1 MNTMKS
7 TFRDRPRSLRACAC
21 SLGAAMIA
29 SSFLLAEAAAAAAP
43 QRVFVASYGIDTN
56 PCSRVLPC
64 RTFATAV
71 TVVATDGEVI
81 PLDSAGYGPVD
92 ISRSLSIIAPP
103 NVIAQVN
110 ATDQVGV
117 RVGYGVSH
125 ATIRGL
131 RVANRGS
138 VFVPAAIWVD
148 RAMGVEI
155 VDCTASSESGVA
167 FGSGVAVTVRDSVFS
182 NSDTGASLGG
192 GTFERVRVHSNV
204 NDGVRVQG
212 SVTFDDVTISGNGR
226 DGISASAG
234 QDKFYFEVRR
244 SSIVNNARNG
254 LFLEVSDGGGEFSP
268 VIWAV
273 IVDSTIAS
281 NGGGGV
287 ENDFHFSANGTIGA
301 TISNTLIA
309 GNGGPGA
316 AIASGMVNANTVA
329 HNGTAGF
336 VGSGQTRGNN
346 AMLQA
351 TPLSGPFTPKPGF

>member
-1 MNTMKS
+1 MNTVKS
-7 TFRDRPRSLRACAC
+7 TNRDGPLPLRACAHP
-21 SLGAAMIA
+21 LVAAMIA
-29 SSFLLAEAAAAAAP
+29 CSFLLAEAAAAAAP

-117 RVGYGVSH
+117 RIGYGVSH

-131 RVANRGS
+131 RVANRGFVNAWAIS
-138 VFVPAAIWVD
+138 VE
-148 RAMGVEI
+148 RAEGVEI

-167 FGSGVAVTVRDSVFS
+167 FGSGGPVTVRDSVFS

-192 GTFERVRVHSNV
+192 GIFERVRVHSNV
-204 NDGVRVQG
+204 NDGVRVLG

-226 DGISASAG
+226 DGISAGAG

-254 LFLEVSDGGGEFSP
+254 LFLEVNDGGGVFSP

-287 ENDFHFSANGTIGA
+287 ENDFHFSANGTIVA

-336 VGSGQTRGNN
+336 VGYGQTRGNN

-351 TPLSGPFTPKPGF
+351 TPLSGSFTPVPGH

>member
-1 MNTMKS
+1 M
-7 TFRDRPRSLRACAC
+7 
-21 SLGAAMIA
+21 
-29 SSFLLAEAAAAAAP
+29 
-43 QRVFVASYGIDTN
+43 
-56 PCSRVLPC
+56 
-64 RTFATAV
+64 
-71 TVVATDGEVI
+71 VATDGEVI

-110 ATDQVGV
+110 ATDQAGV
-117 RVGYGVSH
+117 IIRYGVAH

-138 VFVPAAIWVD
+138 VNAVAIAVD
-148 RAMGVEI
+148 RADGVEI
-155 VDCTASSESGVA
+155 VDCTASSEVGVA
-167 FGSGVAVTVRDSVFS
+167 FASNWPVTVRDSVFS
-182 NSDTGASLGG
+182 NSDTGASLSGG
-192 GTFERVRVHSNV
+192 IFERVRVHSNV
-204 NDGVRVQG
+204 NDGVRVVG
-212 SVTFDDVTISGNGR
+212 HVSFDDVTISGNGR
-226 DGISASAG
+226 DGISAGAG
-234 QDKFYFEVRR
+234 QAVFSFEVRR

-254 LFLEVSDGGGEFSP
+254 LFLEVNDGGGEFGP

-281 NGGGGV
+281 NGARGV
-287 ENDFHFSANGTIGA
+287 ENDFHFGGNGTIRA
-301 TISNTLIA
+301 AISNTLIA

-336 VGSGQTRGNN
+336 VGCGQTRGNN

-351 TPLSGPFTPKPGF
+351 TPLSGPFTPVPGF